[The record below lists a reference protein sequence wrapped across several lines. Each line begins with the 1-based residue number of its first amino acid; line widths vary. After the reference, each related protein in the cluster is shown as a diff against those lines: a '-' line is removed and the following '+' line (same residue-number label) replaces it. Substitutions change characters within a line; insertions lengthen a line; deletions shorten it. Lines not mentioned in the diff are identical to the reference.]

1 MTLQADDLLGN
12 NEWWIKALPN
22 DSISSYGYSRN
33 MNRFLQKSDYDL
45 YHTNG
50 MWMYCNHETCLVAR
64 KKTNHMSLRLME
76 CFIRKHWPGLRGRKN
91 YFSQW
96 GELLKI

>member
-1 MTLQADDLLGN
+1 MIYIIPTGCGCIATM
-12 NEWWIKALPN
+12 K
-22 DSISSYGYSRN
+22 
-33 MNRFLQKSDYDL
+33 
-45 YHTNG
+45 
-50 MWMYCNHETCLVAR
+50 LVLWR
-64 KKTNHMSLRLME
+64 VKKTNHMSLRLME